1 MTKPLVGQK
10 VYLEPCNNQS
20 RRSKEIRESEVKK
33 VGRKYFFV
41 GNVGEEHNQEYLWIK
56 FYIKDLRQ
64 VTDYSPSWMLYF
76 SRQEIL
82 DRQEYITLMSEIS
95 DLFRYGSSYHNRA
108 DKITLEQ
115 LRKIKDVLNS

>member
-10 VYLEPCNNQS
+10 VYLEPCGNQA
-20 RRSKEIRESEVKK
+20 RYGVKGIREYEVKK

-41 GNVGEEHNQEYLWIK
+41 GVIGDDRDFSWIK
-56 FYIKDLRQ
+56 FYIEDLRQ
-64 VTDYSPSWMLYF
+64 VTDYSPNWTLYF

-82 DRQEYITLMSEIS
+82 DRQEYIALMSEIS
-95 DLFRYGSSYHNRA
+95 SLFRYGSSYHNRA